1 MEKKRNLWVIP
12 TDKPSRLFKHNL
24 EDNVINISKH
34 LLHRNYGQNIYIT
47 SSNEEIKEGSIVK
60 IPCGVG
66 RVKEL
71 HWKYGNDFPS
81 YIVEDLFT
89 YKLRY
94 GQKEGEI
101 QTNSFRYEDVKKII
115 LTTDQDLIK
124 DGVQAIDDEFLEWFV
139 KNSSCESV
147 EVQTKIT
154 KDGVWTDLKGYVE
167 LPTIHSIKYKIII
180 PKEELCSCTNKC
192 IDNTSNICKGVKTT
206 CIQCDGTGET
216 TTSNTYNSQRKC
228 DLCNGRGYWNKEIIP
243 KEEPKQK
250 LPIVNG
256 SYGCTIETEKQET
269 LEYGLLQHIKFC
281 LECGNEAQ
289 AIRLIEKYGF
299 EKQEQDKNKYSEEEV
314 LKLWNWLNDGFIIR
328 KSLPTREELIGWFEQ
343 FKKK

>member
-1 MEKKRNLWVIP
+1 MKNIHK
-12 TDKPSRLFKHNL
+12 
-24 EDNVINISKH
+24 INE
-34 LLHRNYGQNIYIT
+34 NIYIT
-47 SSNEEIKEGSIVK
+47 SDEEIKEGDWIYNIVQK
-60 IPCGVG
+60 TIF
-66 RVKEL
+66 KADKSFL
-71 HWKYGNDFPS
+71 
-81 YIVEDLFT
+81 
-89 YKLRY
+89 KLI
-94 GQKEGEI
+94 GGTLL
-101 QTNSFRYEDVKKII
+101 TNQKII
-115 LTTDQDLIK
+115 LTTNQDLIK

-139 KNSSCESV
+139 KNPSCESV

-243 KEEPKQK
+243 KEEPKQ
-250 LPIVNG
+250 
-256 SYGCTIETEKQET
+256 ETM
-269 LEYGLLQHIKFC
+269 EYDLLQHIKFC
-281 LECGNEAQ
+281 LECKNESQ
-289 AIRLIEKYGF
+289 AIRMIEQYGF
-299 EKQEQDKNKYSEEEV
+299 EMQEKGYSEEDMVNFALEMKNEAITGLYGEQRWDM
-314 LKLWNWLNDGFIIR
+314 LKRLR
-328 KSLPTREELIGWFEQ
+328 KIKDRWFEQ